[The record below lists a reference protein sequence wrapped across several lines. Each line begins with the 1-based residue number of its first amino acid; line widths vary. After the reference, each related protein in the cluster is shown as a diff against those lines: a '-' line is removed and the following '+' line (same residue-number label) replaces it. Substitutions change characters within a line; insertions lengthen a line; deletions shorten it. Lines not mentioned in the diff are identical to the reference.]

1 MIASRPQS
9 CKIEQSMTP
18 VIAKKY
24 SLLTLL
30 LLAFACG
37 THESGSMKTV
47 TFRVQPQSL
56 PPSSKIY
63 IAGNHSKL
71 GNWQANLVS
80 LHEQRDGSWSRSF
93 SFHAGTLLEFKIT
106 RGAWETE
113 AVNAEGI
120 EFPNFVLPVERDTTI
135 VIAIGYWRDTFKR
148 ETFLSAQRLQNKGGN
163 FELLENWKYHAGDN
177 PAWAGVAYNDSA
189 WEEAN
194 PALPPKQLPQS
205 GWDGSGWFRLHL
217 TVDSTLWNVPL
228 AMYMFQTGA
237 SEVYLNGELLYQY
250 GKVGS
255 SNDTETAFRDPNPR
269 FIIFGEQTP
278 QVLAVRYSNHLTH
291 WYNRIGIGAGF
302 ECRLGE
308 LNSYIAERAASVRQS
323 TVFQMFFTAAF
334 AAFAFVHF
342 LLFAFYPRAKEN
354 LYYALAMAGFAI
366 VAFTSFPSPLVTSVA
381 SLVQANKINVIGI
394 NMAIVFGVFTVYA
407 SVYNKFPRQYLL
419 FVIIVMS
426 FTLMAL
432 AKPLQ
437 SKMIIFFYD
446 VFLAIVC
453 LEIIRVIINSG
464 FNKDRWDWITGLGFV
479 IAMLA
484 IIYQLLIYLGWA
496 RSLLG
501 TEIVYVYGILAL
513 GITFSIRLSRDFA
526 ATHKNLEQQLVQVK
540 ELSAKTLEQERRARE
555 DEIAKRLLEADN
567 ARKTQELEEAR
578 QLQLSMLPKEIPT
591 LANLDIAV
599 QTKTATEVG
608 GDYYDFLVDQNGTLT
623 VAIGDA
629 TGHGMKAGTLVA
641 SIKSLFNAF
650 GNNFELPSFFTK
662 CSEIIKSMHLGN
674 LYMAMLLAKINGR
687 RMTVSAAGMPPILIY
702 RKHSGA
708 VEEILLKGMP
718 LGGPYTFDYPQEQT
732 ALRPGDAIL
741 FMSDGYP
748 ELFNDKNEMLDYPRI
763 REIFREAA
771 ARPAAE
777 VIHHLWKAGETW
789 ANGDALRD
797 DTTLLVI
804 KIKDQ

>member
-24 SLLTLL
+24 FLLTLL

-47 TFRVQPQSL
+47 TFRVLPQSL

-63 IAGNHSKL
+63 LAGNHSKL
-71 GNWQANLVS
+71 GNWQASLVS
-80 LHEQRDGSWSRSF
+80 LDEQRDGSWSRSF

-148 ETFLSAQRLQNKGGN
+148 ETYLSAQRLRNKGGN
-163 FELLENWKYHAGDN
+163 LELLENWKYHAGDD
-177 PAWAGVAYNDSA
+177 PAWARVAFNDSA
-189 WEEAN
+189 WEEVD
-194 PALPPKQLPQS
+194 PCLPPKRLPQS
-205 GWDGSGWFRLHL
+205 GWNGLGWFRLHL

-228 AMYMFQTGA
+228 ALYLMQTGA
-237 SEVYLNGELLYQY
+237 SEVYLNGQLLYQF
-250 GKVGS
+250 GKVGERQE
-255 SNDTETAFRDPNPR
+255 TESAFQDPNPKH
-269 FIIFGEQTP
+269 IMFGAQASH
-278 QVLAVRYSNHLTH
+278 VLAVRYSNHATQ
-291 WYNRIGIGAGF
+291 WYNRHGIGAGF
-302 ECRLGE
+302 ECQLGE
-308 LNSYIAERAASVRQS
+308 LNAYIADRAGRVRQS
-323 TVFQMFFTAAF
+323 TVYQMFFTAAF
-334 AAFAFVHF
+334 GAFAFVHF
-342 LLFAFYPRAKEN
+342 LLFAFYPRMKEN
-354 LYYALAMAGFAI
+354 LYYALSMAGFAL
-366 VAFTSFPSPLVTSVA
+366 VTFTSFPSPLTASVMD
-381 SLVQANKINVIGI
+381 LVQAGKWNVFGV
-394 NMAIVFGVFTVYA
+394 NTAIVFGVFTVSA
-407 SVYNKFPRQYLL
+407 SVNPKFPRPYFFFIFIAAL
-419 FVIIVMS
+419 FTIIVWVMPTQSKLMS
-426 FTLMAL
+426 F
-432 AKPLQ
+432 
-437 SKMIIFFYD
+437 FYNA
-446 VFLAIVC
+446 FLIAVC
-453 LEIIRVIINSG
+453 LEILRVILRAG
-464 FNKDRWDWITGLGFV
+464 FSKERWDWITGLGFAA
-479 IAMLA
+479 AMLA
-484 IIYQLLIYLGWA
+484 IVYQLLINLGWL
-496 RSLLG
+496 RSLWE
-501 TEIVYVYGILAL
+501 TDIVYVYGILAL
-513 GITFSIRLSRDFA
+513 AAAYSIRLSHDFA
-526 ATHKNLEQQLVQVK
+526 ATHKNLEQQLRQVE

-555 DEIAKRLLEADN
+555 EEIAKRLLEADN

-578 QLQLSMLPKEIPT
+578 QLQLSMLPKEIPA

-608 GDYYDFLVDQNGTLT
+608 GDYYDFLVDPNGTLT

-650 GNNFELPSFFTK
+650 GNNFDLPSFFTK

-702 RKHSGA
+702 RARTGA

-797 DTTLLVI
+797 DTTLLVV